1 MLTKTGNLFHI
12 DFGHFLGN
20 FKSKFGVSR
29 GILFLTIERAPFVFT
44 EEMVHIMGGRDSP
57 NFLVF

>member
-1 MLTKTGNLFHI
+1 MLTKDGNLFHI

-29 GILFLTIERAPFVFT
+29 GILISILERAPFVFT
-44 EEMVHIMGGRDSP
+44 EEMLYIMGGRDS
-57 NFLVF
+57 